1 MRFFCQSMVLLMVFI
16 MASCS
21 NGPIYP
27 KPKAFLSL
35 SYQKAQYSLFENDY
49 YTLPV
54 PTKAQI
60 LNKTSKSI
68 ELFYPE
74 LNASVYINYTPVTL
88 SLEEMVRG
96 IEQKLSEHQTRA
108 TAIVA
113 YPYEEVR
120 SSKAG
125 VLYEIKGNAASAAQ
139 FYVTDKKRHFLNGAL
154 YFNIKP
160 NYDSIYPA
168 AQYVIKDLREMISQV
183 SWKIP

>member
-1 MRFFCQSMVLLMVFI
+1 MVLLMVFI
-16 MASCS
+16 IASCS
-21 NGPIYP
+21 NEPIYP
-27 KPKAFLSL
+27 RPKAFLYL

-96 IEQKLSEHQTRA
+96 IEKKLSEHQKNA

-120 SSKAG
+120 DSKVG

-168 AQYVIKDLREMISQV
+168 AQYIIKDLREMISKV
-183 SWKIP
+183 SWKTP